1 MSLALHAAAVTDIG
15 LVRTNNEDS
24 VHAGRR
30 LIAVADGI
38 GGMPAGELASEMVI
52 KSVAR
57 LDQDPAPADPIA
69 ALLDAVAAANDEIRA
84 ACESDESQDGMGTT
98 VTAMLVAG
106 EQIGLMHV
114 GDS

>member
-38 GGMPAGELASEMVI
+38 GGMPAGELASVVDDTYRFIGEI
-52 KSVAR
+52 K
-57 LDQDPAPADPIA
+57 P
-69 ALLDAVAAANDEIRA
+69 
-84 ACESDESQDGMGTT
+84 
-98 VTAMLVAG
+98 
-106 EQIGLMHV
+106 
-114 GDS
+114 